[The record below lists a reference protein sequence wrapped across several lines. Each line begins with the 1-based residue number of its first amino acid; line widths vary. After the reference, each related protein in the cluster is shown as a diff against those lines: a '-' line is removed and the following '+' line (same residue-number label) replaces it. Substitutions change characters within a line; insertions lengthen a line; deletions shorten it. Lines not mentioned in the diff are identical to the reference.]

1 MLADLLGI
9 FNNDA
14 AASDMELQILKNQES
29 IRLRQKQ
36 SSSKISEI
44 HAKYDVEKERI
55 RSEINSLDEDVS
67 SDEYQ
72 DLMAEL
78 NEIKDAE
85 EREVETE
92 ENESSDFE
100 TELQVQ
106 NDNITSRLEALKADN
121 ESLKEMHQQNI
132 ESSFGYF
139 K

>member
-1 MLADLLGI
+1 MLIDLLNI
-9 FNNDA
+9 MNNDA
-14 AASDMELQILKNQES
+14 SANEIETQMTKNS
-29 IRLRQKQ
+29 MAIRLRQKQ

-55 RSEINSLDEDVS
+55 RNEINSLDDDAS

-72 DLMAEL
+72 DLMSEL
-78 NEIKDAE
+78 NDIKDAE
-85 EREVETE
+85 EREVEVE
-92 ENESSDFE
+92 ENAANDYE
-100 TELQVQ
+100 TGVQ
-106 NDNITSRLEALKADN
+106 LENDNLSTRLEALKADN